1 MGSCFQCYQI
11 FTKNNNITS
20 ISPLNNPQVVIDT
33 EINPNNISNTHIIK
47 MNPQKKQNTLNHG
60 TTSEKNEPSEE
71 IINEI
76 IPKKETIKS
85 KNSKNLLS
93 LNTNKIINKRPG
105 TVNTE
110 SSSQSNKKYNK
121 LQSFTRQL
129 STESFLR
136 AKTKGDKIIDQIPKH
151 LGPRQIT
158 WDEGGFKKFLENKNA
173 YSNSGNSNSLR
184 TNIYLKKITNNN
196 VIQTKKSNRLSVIK
210 EDEVEEERRATTNN
224 NENENNES
232 NENIESDRN
241 NKLINKMKT
250 VNLFKN
256 NLDKEQLQKLSLIIN
271 EYEIQPEMDIF
282 CKGEIGSSY
291 FILEEGEIKI
301 YDDEPKKYIKIK
313 DEYNFG
319 EIGLV
324 SNEDIRR
331 NYNITTITK
340 TKLFILDIDK
350 FNSFLQKQDI
360 NIKALDINYFKN
372 IEFFQHFPDDKL
384 YLLSKFCYIVN
395 DNEINNN
402 KNDINYINLREFFNL
417 DIKSCLQKYYIKF
430 EIFNNAQISFQE
442 NNSDDEVNKN
452 NNNDN
457 DNNLNFNQ
465 YLIIPINIL
474 FESFGFDLKKRIVQ
488 YTFNNLVKT
497 EENFLKNFNSNI
509 PQIYSVFFSLFK
521 LKCLNK
527 ESNIRIKLVNKD
539 FMLLLIDG
547 SVKFYNNEEVIEEHN
562 SIIFIDTKK
571 IKNKNKMYFSLNS
584 IILYSNYSA
593 INEKSKELQIFYNN
607 KLSIFRSFS
616 FFNLLKEEELFQL
629 ISLIKEKT
637 YDKDYII
644 MNEQKRENFY
654 LIISGKVKH
663 KFQNNETI
671 MHYSE
676 GECFGETFLLDGEG
690 LFLKDSY
697 IIVTSEKLTTL
708 EIPKEIF
715 FQMLQMPKINDYIK
729 VKMCLEDKSISLSD
743 LYYVTTLGKG
753 KFGEVYMVH
762 NGIFIYAIKVVS
774 RSFIRNKTKAS
785 NYLQNE
791 NNILKYL
798 HNQFIIKL
806 VKTFKNKH
814 FFFFLMEYSTGS
826 QLDKILGIL
835 SESMNI
841 NIVKFY
847 ASLLFLI
854 LDYLS
859 KQKIIHRD
867 IKPSNIMVDSSG
879 YIKLVDFGA
888 AKRILN
894 GYAKT
899 MIGTPFFMAPEIIA
913 GKNYSFPA
921 DYFSVGVCLF
931 YMYYKTY
938 PFGVG
943 KSDVYAIYQDILKKQ
958 VSFIGLKNQNNA
970 LNQLIENLL
979 DKEPSI
985 RISNLKNVKNFQFFK
1000 NFDWD
1005 ALVTKKLTPPYL
1017 PTNGENY
1024 TDQYLSNTSKPFEQ
1038 FIEEKKHYLIRN
1050 EDLDEDFD
1058 IKSEKRKGSNDS
1070 SWMDALF

>member
-1 MGSCFQCYQI
+1 MGNCVQCYYPLITKKNYTTNISSLNSPQI
-11 FTKNNNITS
+11 VLDNDNLSPNITINNIINLKTENS
-20 ISPLNNPQVVIDT
+20 LNKSQYHKD
-33 EINPNNISNTHIIK
+33 K
-47 MNPQKKQNTLNHG
+47 TLNHG
-60 TTSEKNEPSEE
+60 TTLEKNEPSEE
-71 IINEI
+71 NISGVIVT
-76 IPKKETIKS
+76 KKESFKKKKS
-85 KNSKNLLS
+85 NKLLKINS
-93 LNTNKIINKRPG
+93 NKIINKRPG
-105 TVNTE
+105 TVNVDGSSE
-110 SSSQSNKKYNK
+110 SSRKYNK

-136 AKTKGDKIIDQIPKH
+136 AKTKGDKIIEQIPQH
-151 LGPRQIT
+151 LGPVEIPLEKGDFPNSSELKKTYSQNVEKT
-158 WDEGGFKKFLENKNA
+158 NFYFKKV
-173 YSNSGNSNSLR
+173 SNISSS
-184 TNIYLKKITNNN
+184 KK
-196 VIQTKKSNRLSVIK
+196 QKRLSVIK
-210 EDEVEEERRATTNN
+210 EEEDEDRRNSMAKVGNYKFN
-224 NENENNES
+224 LDNR
-232 NENIESDRN
+232 II
-241 NKLINKMKT
+241 NKLKN
-250 VNLFKN
+250 VNIFKN
-256 NLDKEQLQKLSLIIN
+256 NFDNNQLHKLLSIIS
-271 EYEIQPEMDIF
+271 EYEIQTNNDII
-282 CKGEIGSSY
+282 CKGEIGSSF
-291 FILEEGEIKI
+291 FILDEGEIKI
-301 YDDEPKKYIKIK
+301 YDNDLKKDIIIKN
-313 DEYNFG
+313 EYNFG
-319 EIGLV
+319 QICLV
-324 SNEDIRR
+324 SPEEINRS
-331 NYNITTITK
+331 YNVTSLTK
-340 TKLFILDIDK
+340 IKLFIIENDK
-350 FNSFLQKQDI
+350 FNIFINKENVNINKIDI
-360 NIKALDINYFKN
+360 SYFRNIDFFKN
-372 IEFFQHFPDDKL
+372 FYENDLI
-384 YLLSKFCYIVN
+384 LLSKFCSILN
-395 DNEINNN
+395 ENEIKNN
-402 KNDINYINLREFFNL
+402 KSGNKYITLKEFFNS
-417 DIKSCLQKYYIKF
+417 DIQSILQKYYIKF
-430 EIFNNAQISFQE
+430 EIFNNNNDTTISFE
-442 NNSDDEVNKN
+442 PKKIINCS
-452 NNNDN
+452 
-457 DNNLNFNQ
+457 Q

-474 FESFGFDLKKRIVQ
+474 FELFGFDIKKKIIQ
-488 YTFNNLVKT
+488 NTFYNLVKN
-497 EENFLKNFNSNI
+497 EHNILKNFNTNI
-509 PQIYSVFFSLFK
+509 PQINSVFYSLFK

-527 ESNIRIKLVNKD
+527 ESNTKIKIINKD

-547 SVKFYNNEEVIEEHN
+547 NVKFYHNEELIEEHD

-571 IKNKNKMYFSLNS
+571 IKNKNKMYFTLNS

-593 INEKSKELQIFYNN
+593 IHEKSKELQNFYND

-616 FFNLLKEEELFQL
+616 FFNLFKEDELFQL
-629 ISLIKEKT
+629 IHLINEKT

-644 MNEQKRENFY
+644 MNEHKCENFY

-663 KFQNNETI
+663 KFKNNETI
-671 MHYSE
+671 MIYCD
-676 GECFGETFLLDGEG
+676 GECFGESFLLDAEG
-690 LFLKDSY
+690 MFLKDSF
-697 IIVTSEKLTTL
+697 IIVASDKLTTL

-899 MIGTPFFMAPEIIA
+899 MIGTPFFMAPEIIS
-913 GKNYSFPA
+913 GEHYSFPA
-921 DYFSVGVCLF
+921 DYFSVGVCL
-931 YMYYKTY
+931 YYIYYKKY
-938 PFGVG
+938 PFGMG
-943 KSDVYAIYQDILKKQ
+943 KPDVYSIYQDILKKQ
-958 VSFIGLKNQNNA
+958 VSFIDLNNQNNS
-970 LNQLIENLL
+970 LNDLIKNLL
-979 DKEPSI
+979 DKEPSV
-985 RISNLKNVKNFQFFK
+985 RISNLKSIKNHSFFK

-1005 ALVTKKLTPPYL
+1005 AIVTKKSDPPYL
-1017 PTNGENY
+1017 PTNGKNY
-1024 TDQYLSNTSKPFEQ
+1024 TEQYLDNTSRHFEQ
-1038 FIEEKKHYLIRN
+1038 FIEERKNELIKN
-1050 EDLDEDFD
+1050 DENYKDDD
-1058 IKSEKRKGSNDS
+1058 IKSERSKTSNES
-1070 SWMDALF
+1070 SWMDELF

>member
-20 ISPLNNPQVVIDT
+20 ISPSNNPPVVIDT
-33 EINPNNISNTHIIK
+33 EIIPNNNSNTHIIK
-47 MNPQKKQNTLNHG
+47 INPQKKQNTLNHG
-60 TTSEKNEPSEE
+60 TTTEKNEPSEE
-71 IINEI
+71 NVNVNEI
-76 IPKKETIKS
+76 IPKKESNNS
-85 KNSKNLLS
+85 KKPKNLLS
-93 LNTNKIINKRPG
+93 LNTNKINKRPG

-110 SSSQSNKKYNK
+110 NSSESNKKYNK

-136 AKTKGDKIIDQIPKH
+136 AKTKGDKIIDTIPKH
-151 LGPRQIT
+151 LGPRQIS

-184 TNIYLKKITNNN
+184 KNIYLKKITEAN

-210 EDEVEEERRATTNN
+210 EDEIEEERKVSITET
-224 NENENNES
+224 
-232 NENIESDRN
+232 ENIENERN
-241 NKLINKMKT
+241 NKLINKIKN

-256 NLDKEQLQKLSLIIN
+256 NLDNEQIQKLSLIIN

-291 FILEEGEIKI
+291 FILDEGEIKI
-301 YDDEPKKYIKIK
+301 YDDDPKKFIKIK
-313 DEYNFG
+313 NEYNFG

-331 NYNITTITK
+331 NYNITTLTK

-395 DNEINNN
+395 ENEINNN
-402 KNDINYINLREFFNL
+402 KKDKDNYYINLREFFNL
-417 DIKSCLQKYYIKF
+417 EIKSCLQKYFIKF

-442 NNSDDEVNKN
+442 PNSSDEINK

-474 FESFGFDLKKRIVQ
+474 FESFGFDLKKKIVQ

-509 PQIYSVFFSLFK
+509 PQINSVFYSLFK

-539 FMLLLIDG
+539 FMVLLIDG
-547 SVKFYNNEEVIEEHN
+547 SVKFYNNDEIIEEHN

-593 INEKSKELQIFYNN
+593 INEKAKELQNFYNN

-616 FFNLLKEEELFQL
+616 FFNLLKEDELFQI

-637 YDKDYII
+637 YEKDYII

-697 IIVTSEKLTTL
+697 IIVTSDKLTTL

-715 FQMLQMPKINDYIK
+715 FQMLQIPKINDYIK

-814 FFFFLMEYSTGS
+814 FFFFLMEYSTGF
-826 QLDKILGIL
+826 QMDKVLGIL

-899 MIGTPFFMAPEIIA
+899 MIGTPFFMAPEIIE

-921 DYFSVGVCLF
+921 DYFSVGICLY

-943 KSDVYAIYQDILKKQ
+943 KADVYAIYQDILKKP
-958 VSFIGLKNQNNA
+958 VSFIGLKNQNNS

-979 DKEPSI
+979 DKEPSL

-1005 ALVTKKLTPPYL
+1005 SLVTKKLTPPYL

-1038 FIEEKKHYLIRN
+1038 FIEDKKHSLIRN
-1050 EDLDEDFD
+1050 EDFDEDFD
-1058 IKSEKRKGSNDS
+1058 AKSEMSKGSNDS

>member
-33 EINPNNISNTHIIK
+33 EINPNNISKTHIIK

-60 TTSEKNEPSEE
+60 TTLEKNEPSEE

-173 YSNSGNSNSLR
+173 YSNSG
-184 TNIYLKKITNNN
+184 NIYLKKITNNN

-402 KNDINYINLREFFNL
+402 KNDIKYINLREFFNV
-417 DIKSCLQKYYIKF
+417 DIKSCLQKYFIKF
-430 EIFNNAQISFQE
+430 EIFNNAQISIQE
-442 NNSDDEVNKN
+442 NNSDEEIIKN

-465 YLIIPINIL
+465 YLIIPVNIL
-474 FESFGFDLKKRIVQ
+474 FESFGFDLKKKIVQ

-593 INEKSKELQIFYNN
+593 INEMAKELQIFYNN

-708 EIPKEIF
+708 EIQKEIF

-774 RSFIRNKTKAS
+774 RGFIRNKTKAS

-1005 ALVTKKLTPPYL
+1005 ALVTKKLKPPYL

-1058 IKSEKRKGSNDS
+1058 IKSEKSKGSNDS

>member
-33 EINPNNISNTHIIK
+33 EINPNNISKTHIIK

-60 TTSEKNEPSEE
+60 TTLEKNEPSEE

-129 STESFLR
+129 STESFLS

-173 YSNSGNSNSLR
+173 YSNSG
-184 TNIYLKKITNNN
+184 NIYLKKITNNN

-442 NNSDDEVNKN
+442 NNSEDEVNKN

-457 DNNLNFNQ
+457 ENSLNFNQ

-593 INEKSKELQIFYNN
+593 INEKAKELQIFYNN

-921 DYFSVGVCLF
+921 DYYSVGVCLF

-1058 IKSEKRKGSNDS
+1058 IKSEKSKGSNDS

>member
-20 ISPLNNPQVVIDT
+20 ISPSNNPQVVIDT
-33 EINPNNISNTHIIK
+33 EIIPNNNSNTHIIK
-47 MNPQKKQNTLNHG
+47 INPQKKQNTLNHG
-60 TTSEKNEPSEE
+60 TTTEKNEPSEE
-71 IINEI
+71 NVNEI
-76 IPKKETIKS
+76 IPKKETVKP
-85 KNSKNLLS
+85 KNPKNLLS
-93 LNTNKIINKRPG
+93 LGTNKINKRPG
-105 TVNTE
+105 TVNTDN
-110 SSSQSNKKYNK
+110 SSQSNKKYNK

-136 AKTKGDKIIDQIPKH
+136 AKTKGDKIIDTIPKH
-151 LGPRQIT
+151 LGPRQIS

-184 TNIYLKKITNNN
+184 KNIYLKKITEAN

-210 EDEVEEERRATTNN
+210 EDEIEEERKVSITET
-224 NENENNES
+224 
-232 NENIESDRN
+232 ENIENERN
-241 NKLINKMKT
+241 NKLINKIKN

-256 NLDKEQLQKLSLIIN
+256 NLDNEQIQKLSLIIN

-291 FILEEGEIKI
+291 FILDEGEIKI
-301 YDDEPKKYIKIK
+301 YDDDPKKFIKIK
-313 DEYNFG
+313 NEYNFG

-331 NYNITTITK
+331 NYNITTLTK

-395 DNEINNN
+395 ENEINNN
-402 KNDINYINLREFFNL
+402 KKDKDNYYINLREFFNL
-417 DIKSCLQKYYIKF
+417 DIKSCLQKYFIKF

-442 NNSDDEVNKN
+442 PNSSDEINK

-474 FESFGFDLKKRIVQ
+474 FESFGFDLKKKIVQ

-509 PQIYSVFFSLFK
+509 PQINSVFYSLFK

-539 FMLLLIDG
+539 FMVLLIDG
-547 SVKFYNNEEVIEEHN
+547 SVKFYNNDEIIEEHN

-593 INEKSKELQIFYNN
+593 INEKAKELQNFYNN

-616 FFNLLKEEELFQL
+616 FFNLLKEDELFQI

-637 YDKDYII
+637 YEKNYII

-697 IIVTSEKLTTL
+697 IIVTSDKLTTL

-715 FQMLQMPKINDYIK
+715 FQMLQIPKINDYIK

-814 FFFFLMEYSTGS
+814 FFFFLMEYSTGF
-826 QLDKILGIL
+826 QMDKVLGIL

-899 MIGTPFFMAPEIIA
+899 MIGTPFFMAPEIIE

-921 DYFSVGVCLF
+921 DYFSVGICLY

-943 KSDVYAIYQDILKKQ
+943 KADVYAIYQDILKKP
-958 VSFIGLKNQNNA
+958 VSFIGLKNQNNS

-979 DKEPSI
+979 DKEPSL

-1005 ALVTKKLTPPYL
+1005 SLVTKKLTPPYL

-1024 TDQYLSNTSKPFEQ
+1024 TYQYLTNISKPFEQ
-1038 FIEEKKHYLIRN
+1038 FIEDKKHSLIRN
-1050 EDLDEDFD
+1050 EDFDEDFD
-1058 IKSEKRKGSNDS
+1058 AKSEMSKGSNDS